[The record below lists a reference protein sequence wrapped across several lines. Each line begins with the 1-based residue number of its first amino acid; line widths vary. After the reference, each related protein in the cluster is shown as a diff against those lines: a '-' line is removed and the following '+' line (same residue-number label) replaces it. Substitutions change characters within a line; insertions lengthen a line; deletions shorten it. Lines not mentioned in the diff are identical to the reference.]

1 MKLFGNDPFS
11 VFLTM
16 LFIGLVIQVIKIA
29 MFVIIPFVLF
39 LGLYSFFSDS
49 PSKNK
54 TNYRFN

>member
-1 MKLFGNDPFS
+1 MKLFGNDPFG

-39 LGLYSFFSDS
+39 LGLYSFSDS
-49 PSKNK
+49 PSKK
-54 TNYRFN
+54 

>member
-54 TNYRFN
+54 TN